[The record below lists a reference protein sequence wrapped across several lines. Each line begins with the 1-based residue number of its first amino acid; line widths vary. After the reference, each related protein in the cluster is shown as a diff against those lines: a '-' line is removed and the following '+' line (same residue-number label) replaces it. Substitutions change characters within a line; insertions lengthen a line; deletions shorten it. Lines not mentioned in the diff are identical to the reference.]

1 MPAQNDR
8 KVRVFLS
15 TPSLSDNEKKE
26 LFLWM
31 RREVLKCGAIFTYDW
46 MLDEEKYQPQEM
58 FKKVSDGIYQADL
71 VIAELSFSSTGV
83 GQQVGMALTRKI
95 PVLGF
100 VASWKEVPRKF
111 TIGAEGG
118 NFRIENY
125 TRENFSEILK
135 IYLKKFGKERFEK
148 FNFVSTSEINQE
160 LEAVSSK
167 RGISKSQL
175 LRQIIRDW
183 FTSNS

>member
-1 MPAQNDR
+1 MSVQKDR

-31 RREVLKCGAIFTYDW
+31 RREVLKCGVELSYDW
-46 MLDEEKYQPQEM
+46 MVDEEQYEPQVM

-118 NFRIENY
+118 NFRIEEY
-125 TRENFSEILK
+125 TRENFTEILK

-148 FNFVSTSEINQE
+148 FNFISTSEINKE
-160 LEAVSSK
+160 LENESDK

-183 FTSNS
+183 LSSNN